1 MDGELS
7 SGFNV
12 KEKIS
17 DIKAKTEA
25 ANLIHGYG
33 TGDDICFLDS
43 DEAYK
48 LPECICALANSS
60 GGFVVIDSDSLPEI
74 NIPSEIDCTL
84 QALPDE
90 RYAIHVQP
98 LKWHDRPAMIHNRVY
113 RRVEGENIV
122 SGRYAR
128 SIMSMDALSLSRDDF
143 PVKAKLDEECM
154 NEFRDSVLKLHPDYA
169 NLNRDEFFKRTYI
182 YSGRHLTFAGALM
195 FGKFIRVRVKVND
208 TKIEAY
214 NIWRSYTDILPR
226 LTQKLSDRCACA
238 LREAFINSLLHS
250 DYNISRSINVTV
262 KPRPLRAI
270 IDNPSIIRGITRN
283 HRLEK
288 IFMLS
293 GISSGTHKGIERIKH
308 YAPNFRL
315 EQDMLNFRVKA
326 IIPLEGIEALPEV
339 IML

>member
-7 SGFNV
+7 SVFNV

-17 DIKAKTEA
+17 DIKTET
-25 ANLIHGYG
+25 ANLIHDYN

-48 LPECICALANSS
+48 LPESICALANSS
-60 GGFVVIDSDSLPEI
+60 GGFIILDSDSLPEI
-74 NIPSEIDCTL
+74 NIPSEINFTV
-84 QALPDE
+84 QALPDNK
-90 RYAIHVQP
+90 YAIHVQP
-98 LKWHDRPAMIHNRVY
+98 LKWNLRPAMIRNRVY
-113 RRVEGENIV
+113 RRVEGENII

-128 SIMSMDALSLSRDDF
+128 SVMSMDALSLSRDDF

-169 NLNRDEFFKRTYI
+169 NLNHNEFFRRTYI

-195 FGKFIRVRVKVND
+195 FGKFIRVRVNVND
-208 TKIEAY
+208 TKIDAY
-214 NIWRSYTDILPR
+214 NIWRAYRDILPR
-226 LTQKLSDRCACA
+226 LTQKLSDKCACA

-250 DYNISRSINVTV
+250 DYNISRVINVTI

-270 IDNPSIIRGITRN
+270 TDNPAIIRGITRN

-308 YAPNFRL
+308 YAPKFKL
-315 EQDMLNFRVKA
+315 EQDMLNFRVRA
-326 IIPLEGIEALPEV
+326 SIPLEGIESLPEI

>member
-1 MDGELS
+1 MNGELT

-12 KEKIS
+12 REKVS
-17 DIKAKTEA
+17 DIK
-25 ANLIHGYG
+25 NLIHDYG
-33 TGDDICFLDS
+33 TGDDTCFLDS

-60 GGFVVIDSDSLPEI
+60 GGFVVMNSDSLPEI
-74 NIPSEIDCTL
+74 NIPSKINYTI
-84 QALPDE
+84 QALPDKK
-90 RYAIHVQP
+90 YAIHVQP

-113 RRVEGENIV
+113 RRVEGENII
-122 SGRYAR
+122 SGKYAR

-154 NEFRDSVLKLHPDYA
+154 NEFHDSVLKLHTDYA
-169 NLNRDEFFKRTYI
+169 NLNHNEFFRRTYI

-195 FGKFIRVRVKVND
+195 FGKIIRVRVKVND
-208 TKIEAY
+208 AKIEAY
-214 NIWRSYTDILPR
+214 NIWRAYTDILPR
-226 LTQKLSDRCACA
+226 MTQKLSDRCAFA

-250 DYNISRSINVTV
+250 DYNISRVINVTV

-270 IDNPSIIRGITRN
+270 IDNPAIVRWTIRN

-293 GISSGTHKGIERIKH
+293 GISQCKHEGIEKIKL
-308 YAPNFRL
+308 YAPEFKL

-326 IIPLEGIEALPEV
+326 IINLEGIESLPEV